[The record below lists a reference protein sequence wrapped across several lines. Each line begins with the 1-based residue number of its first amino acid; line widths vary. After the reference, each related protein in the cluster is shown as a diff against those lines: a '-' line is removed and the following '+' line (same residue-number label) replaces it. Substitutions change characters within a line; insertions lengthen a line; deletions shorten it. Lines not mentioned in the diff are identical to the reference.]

1 VRRRRFSG
9 EEHTHVLRDQG
20 DPVTRLFVA
29 AGIAVAAIALLA
41 VLDVSANWIGVISG
55 LLLGVLLPATARG
68 RRRRG

>member
-1 VRRRRFSG
+1 M
-9 EEHTHVLRDQG
+9 
-20 DPVTRLFVA
+20 RLFVA

-41 VLDVSANWIGVISG
+41 VLDVSASWIGVISG